1 MNQSQENTGSGSAV
15 GIIGLGSMGFG
26 VASSLLD
33 AGFTVYA
40 CDVRRDALDRFA
52 GLGGVAVSTPAEL
65 AEHVQALIVLVVD
78 AAQTDTVLFG
88 ENGAAAAMR
97 KGGVIISSATV
108 SPDYAAIGR
117 APCGEG
123 VGQSV

>member
-1 MNQSQENTGSGSAV
+1 
-15 GIIGLGSMGFG
+15 MGFG

-40 CDVRRDALDRFA
+40 CDVRRDALDQFA

-97 KGGVIISSATV
+97 TGGVIISSATV
-108 SPDYAAIGR
+108 SPDSAGR
-117 APCGEG
+117 LGTRRDAMGLRNIHAPVSRGPNTP
-123 VGQSV
+123 